1 MTDNERIQ
9 MLGKILA
16 SYTDGSTKQ
25 LKVVS
30 LFPLNYET
38 THRERILELVQAIH
52 NGLAYGNWPW
62 IIESMRKK

>member
-9 MLGKILA
+9 MLAKILA
-16 SYTDGSTKQ
+16 SYTDGSTEQ

-38 THRERILELVQAIH
+38 THRERILELIQAIH

-62 IIESMRKK
+62 NYQQVK